1 MSGESTATAV
11 TVFHPSPDAEH
22 DGWLAELL
30 DSART
35 AEGFV
40 SGQVALA
47 GSGLEPAVSVVF
59 SAEAL
64 LHAWLDGPDRALA
77 LAGGREHGFWPCAAD
92 IVTVDGS
99 PPPAG
104 VAGFRHLVAADRG
117 AEFLAAQIRLVA
129 VARAGFTG
137 FLGAALFPAGPGG
150 EQLSI
155 VRFRTERQLAEW
167 LDSDQRRA
175 ALPELRSSLT
185 REFTSTSQTTSFGTT
200 VRADHGRVAMTPPW
214 KTAMLVLMVLYPT
227 VMLLSRFLEGAGQHA
242 RQHLAVFAQRDV
254 GDEAQPSL
262 VDADQRRAVAR
273 PLARPGGRPGVADQR
288 GRGGG
293 GTPRICRHPGGL
305 RHRTRPAVLGL
316 LQLTRHLSKSLEKI
330 RVERN
335 RLNIDGAVKADKHL
349 RGHPLGPRPL

>member
-1 MSGESTATAV
+1 MSVESTATAV

-129 VARAGFTG
+129 AARAGFTG

-185 REFTSTSQTTSFGTT
+185 REFTSTSQTTPFGTT

-227 VMLLSRFLEGAGQHA
+227 VMLLSRFLGPALDSAGAQPWLSMWLSQVISIAAMQWWLMPAVSRGFGRWLDPVDGRGWRISA
-242 RQHLAVFAQRDV
+242 VGAAAVLLGYAVTLAVFAT
-254 GDEAQPSL
+254 
-262 VDADQRRAVAR
+262 AR
-273 PLARPGGRPGVADQR
+273 
-288 GRGGG
+288 
-293 GTPRICRHPGGL
+293 GL
-305 RHRTRPAVLGL
+305 
-316 LQLTRHLSKSLEKI
+316 QYWDYSS
-330 RVERN
+330 
-335 RLNIDGAVKADKHL
+335 
-349 RGHPLGPRPL
+349 